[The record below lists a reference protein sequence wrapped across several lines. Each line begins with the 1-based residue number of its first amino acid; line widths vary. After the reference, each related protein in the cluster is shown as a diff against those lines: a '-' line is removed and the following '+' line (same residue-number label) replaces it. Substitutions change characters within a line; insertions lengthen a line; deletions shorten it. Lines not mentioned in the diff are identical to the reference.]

1 MTTEEYRFLVRQINT
16 TNERIEELYKLINT
30 ICTDLNVNH
39 GNTLYRQIETL
50 NDSVRMVS
58 NDISQG
64 QVRNLKYKMDD
75 LQKSLEFLQSK
86 FV

>member
-39 GNTLYRQIETL
+39 GNALYRQIETL
-50 NDSVRMVS
+50 NDSVKMVS
-58 NDISQG
+58 NDINQG

-75 LQKSLEFLQSK
+75 LQKSL
-86 FV
+86 